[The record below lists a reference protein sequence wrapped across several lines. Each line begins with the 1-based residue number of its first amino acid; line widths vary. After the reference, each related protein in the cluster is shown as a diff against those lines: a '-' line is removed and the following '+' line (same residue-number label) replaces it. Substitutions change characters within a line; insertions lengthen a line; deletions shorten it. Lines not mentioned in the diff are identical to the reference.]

1 MTLNSPSNSQLL
13 KPESIT
19 NLEHQ
24 SLLNLNQEE
33 TGHKYT
39 EFFYH
44 PGTDKIIVTPDGRV
58 WTSIAKR
65 TSNPLNHWRELKRWS
80 TKFRNNHLIDIPYS
94 LMHDVEPGTTKR
106 NKSVTAVICL
116 ESYLG
121 RRLYSYEQASH
132 GAKGNDDN
140 SYGNLKAQCYLNNCI
155 DELTRNHT
163 GAHTHN
169 KRTCKSECLRAIK
182 RLEEEVLPT
191 L

>member
-1 MTLNSPSNSQLL
+1 MTLNSPSNYQLL

-33 TGHKYT
+33 IGHKYT

-44 PGTDKIIVTPDGRV
+44 PGTDKIIVTPDGIV
-58 WTSIAKR
+58 WTSVEKR
-65 TSNPLNHWRELKRWS
+65 TSKPLNHWRELKRWTQRS
-80 TKFRNNHLIDIPYS
+80 RKNHLVDIPFS
-94 LMHDVEPGTTKR
+94 LMQDVEPGTTKR

-121 RRLYSYEQASH
+121 RRLYTYEQASH
-132 GAKGNDDN
+132 GDKGNGDN
-140 SYGNLKAQCYLNNCI
+140 SYDNLIAQCYLNNCI

-163 GAHTHN
+163 NAHSHN
-169 KRTCKSECLRAIK
+169 KRTSKSECLRAIK